1 MVEDLAYLL
10 GAVVGDFKLLVC
22 FICREGLMEAF
33 LLTRGELVARGA
45 QEKPDVVEGI
55 TLAPA
60 VTGRVLLNATA
71 YLTWGIT
78 GELDDVKGAWH
89 TGCVLELVVNRV
101 LISGSS

>member
-1 MVEDLAYLL
+1 MEDLAYLL

-55 TLAPA
+55 ACASA
-60 VTGRVLLNATA
+60 VTGRVLLDAA
-71 YLTWGIT
+71 ASLTWGIP
-78 GELDDVKGAWH
+78 GACLIV
-89 TGCVLELVVNRV
+89 CVSVFLFER
-101 LISGSS
+101 IDA